1 MYSSF
6 YYYSKVHQR
15 TEELTI
21 ALAQL
26 DDALR
31 KAETAD
37 NDKAVFF
44 SFLCHELRY
53 VQKENKIKRIE
64 KELRVSEYIMRCIV
78 FSLFCFRSFSFTE
91 TPYT

>member
-1 MYSSF
+1 MWMQLFMVVLISTSQFFVVILAERDRARTNIEKYSIFMLFVYSHSI
-6 YYYSKVHQR
+6 SKVHMR
-15 TEELTI
+15 TEELTV

-44 SFLCHELRY
+44 SFLCHELR
-53 VQKENKIKRIE
+53 QTT
-64 KELRVSEYIMRCIV
+64 L
-78 FSLFCFRSFSFTE
+78 L
-91 TPYT
+91 